1 MQVVKALALG
11 ASAVLLGKPVFFSLA
26 IGGEDGLRRM
36 FDILDQELRSAMAL
50 CGCAT
55 LAAVRNAPDLACVR
69 LGPGGGGGGGY
80 DGGGGGAHVGG
91 TIVRSAL

>member
-11 ASAVLLGKPVFFSLA
+11 ASAVLLGKPVVFSLA

-69 LGPGGGGGGGY
+69 LGPGGGY